1 MIFMSRCDLEATSQ
15 LYPIELDTHLCCVTR
30 IIDQIELRQH
40 KSTIFDISVWSYKH
54 STVFYVN
61 VTKKSDN
68 TILKDFHNRFLPSE
82 KDFTEGTIK

>member
-1 MIFMSRCDLEATSQ
+1 MKGTCVDLFYSIKP
-15 LYPIELDTHLCCVTR
+15 LYLTYLCYVTR

-68 TILKDFHNRFLPSE
+68 TILKDYIKNVDKQIGKRNKNKQE
-82 KDFTEGTIK
+82 KSC